1 MKKNYENASVE
12 VVEIDGADVIATS
25 SQKPSTGNNG
35 DNEVDAGGKW

>member
-1 MKKNYENASVE
+1 MTKNYENASVE

-25 SQKPSTGNNG
+25 QKPTTGNNG